1 MPKLDQCHDQ
11 IVHALE
17 KAGWTVSS
25 NPYILRVEN
34 RRLYIDMFAQM
45 THPEQPKRIIIIE
58 AKCFSDFRDELN
70 ELYTAIGQ
78 YLTYLGLLE
87 EAGINDSLYLAI
99 PTHAYRGVFQQFAT
113 PIMSKILIKMIVVD
127 LEAEEIEQWLE

>member
-1 MPKLDQCHDQ
+1 MPKLDQCHEQ

-17 KAGWTVSS
+17 KAGWAVSPT
-25 NPYILRVEN
+25 PYILRVAD

-45 THPEQPKRIIIIE
+45 SQPEQPRRIIIIE
-58 AKCFSDFRDELN
+58 VKCFSDPRDELN

-87 EAGINDSLYLAI
+87 QAGVTDDLYLAI
-99 PTHAYRGVFQQFAT
+99 PIDAYRGVFHQFAT
-113 PIMSKILIKMIVVD
+113 PVTNKIQIKMIVVD